1 MFRQLNHLT
10 IAADGRY
17 ARPEELNFLRDY
29 LASVETRIS
38 AYEKIRAEAE
48 MMADKIQSM
57 QKAENPRCFHFV
69 NGDRSEICRRDL
81 VDTIRLCAVA
91 MLFSELDLLR
101 DNFLLWYRTI
111 VKSFN
116 YEQSAS
122 STYGKYLPNLMKQ
135 LLTPQEQQVM
145 EPVLALSSSILAE

>member
-10 IAADGRY
+10 VVADGRY
-17 ARPEELNFLRDY
+17 ARPEELNFLQDY

-69 NGDRSEICRRDL
+69 NGERSEICRRDL
-81 VDTIRLCAVA
+81 VDTIRLCAAA

-116 YEQSAS
+116 YEQTSS

-145 EPVLALSSSILAE
+145 EPVLALSSSILAQ

>member
-10 IAADGRY
+10 VVADGRY
-17 ARPEELNFLRDY
+17 ARPEELNFLQDY

-81 VDTIRLCAVA
+81 VDTIRLCAAA

-116 YEQSAS
+116 YEQTSS

-145 EPVLALSSSILAE
+145 EPVLALSSSILAQ

>member
-10 IAADGRY
+10 VVADGRY
-17 ARPEELNFLRDY
+17 ARPEELNFLQDY

-69 NGDRSEICRRDL
+69 NGERSEICRRDL
-81 VDTIRLCAVA
+81 VDTIRLCAAA

-116 YEQSAS
+116 YEQTSS
-122 STYGKYLPNLMKQ
+122 STYGKYLPSLMKQ

-145 EPVLALSSSILAE
+145 EPVLALSSSILAQ

>member
-10 IAADGRY
+10 VVADGRY
-17 ARPEELNFLRDY
+17 ARPEELNFLQDY
-29 LASVETRIS
+29 LASVEIRIS

-69 NGDRSEICRRDL
+69 NGERSEICRRDL
-81 VDTIRLCAVA
+81 VDTIRLCAAA

-116 YEQSAS
+116 YEQTSS

-145 EPVLALSSSILAE
+145 EPVLALSSSILAQ